1 MRKSKLMADLRRER
15 QQRVLAMSV
24 AERFALAD
32 RLREEGIAAYMT
44 SHGLDR
50 EGAIRAIRKSRRL
63 GRPRLSR
70 CLDSGDA
77 D

>member
-1 MRKSKLMADLRRER
+1 MRTSKLMADLRRER
-15 QQRVLAMSV
+15 QQRELAMTA

-32 RLREEGIAAYMT
+32 RLREEGIAAYMS

-50 EGAIRAIRKSRRL
+50 ESAIRAIRKSRRL
-63 GRPRLSR
+63 GRRPSR
-70 CLDSGDA
+70 CLDGLDA